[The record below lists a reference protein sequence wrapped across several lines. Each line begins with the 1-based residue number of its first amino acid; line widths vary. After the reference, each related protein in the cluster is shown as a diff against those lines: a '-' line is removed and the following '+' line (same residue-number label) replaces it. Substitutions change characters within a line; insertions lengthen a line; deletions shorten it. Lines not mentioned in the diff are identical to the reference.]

1 MNSRAGRRK
10 LQRLPVLLMAATHL
24 LVPSAVYAD
33 QSASALSLWRAVERR
48 ILTDDTEQDEAI
60 KSAKAAAR
68 DAVAAANS
76 RYCRPEPYVHRQDMT
91 LSKFVSPTKPV
102 WVVRS
107 ASAGDRY
114 SLQSGYV
121 SDYRIS
127 MRSPWFS
134 LGGDRGLALSAARSV
149 TRIENPSRYENDYW
163 SATQQLRSGH
173 SQGEATIEHEI
184 TVWERQGPCPP
195 GIGPG
200 FVTDEDL
207 KKAVRDAP
215 SDDASTR

>member
-1 MNSRAGRRK
+1 MTSLAGRRK
-10 LQRLPVLLMAATHL
+10 LQLLPVLFMAATHL

-48 ILTDDTEQDEAI
+48 TLTDDAGRNEALKDWI
-60 KSAKAAAR
+60 EKNLSRHCLPER
-68 DAVAAANS
+68 DASQQHV
-76 RYCRPEPYVHRQDMT
+76 E
-91 LSKFVSPTKPV
+91 LSQFVSSRAMINGL
-102 WVVRS
+102 RS
-107 ASAGDRY
+107 AVAGDRH
-114 SLQSGYV
+114 SFQTLFV

-127 MRSPWFS
+127 MKGPWFS
-134 LGGDRGLALSAARSV
+134 LGTDRGLALSARYV
-149 TRIENPSRYENDYW
+149 TRNENPSRYENDHW
-163 SATQQLRSGH
+163 SANQQLRSGH

-215 SDDASTR
+215 SDDAPTR